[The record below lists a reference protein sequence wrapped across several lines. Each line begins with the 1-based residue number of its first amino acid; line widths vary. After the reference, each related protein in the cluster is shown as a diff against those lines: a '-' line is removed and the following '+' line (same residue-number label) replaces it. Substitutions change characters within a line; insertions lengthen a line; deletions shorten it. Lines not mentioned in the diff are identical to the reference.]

1 MVELCSLP
9 REVLLEIF
17 AHLPFSDLVSVGRT
31 CAQLCD
37 LSKRPLAT
45 RIETSVSADFS
56 YEPEPGYDIT
66 CYNPCI
72 LARTGLSSSELDT
85 AADLVTTGH
94 LSDDAMTALAAR
106 LQCSWIARRCTYFN
120 QDNLA
125 ELRCAAALAA
135 TGHLTSVKYLILE
148 NLELPSSEDISSLAR
163 TVQSMIDVTKVTGD
177 IAPLVTSL
185 HCVGLTLN
193 NMGVDQAAT
202 SSLVQCMRHGVKR
215 LYLGL
220 PMLGSDK
227 VRLDIETLLE
237 YDGRGRCE
245 EVVCYFAT
253 LKTYGDQLSTWA
265 ARVDWAVN
273 LCDEYMNM
281 KRK

>member
-1 MVELCSLP
+1 MSCRTEEEDELRAKTVQLQSWLTDENY
-9 REVLLEIF
+9 RMSSDDYVTATQLLSDG
-17 AHLPFSDLVSVGRT
+17 HLPEDVMT
-31 CAQLCD
+31 T
-37 LSKRPLAT
+37 LAT
-45 RIETSVSADFS
+45 RIQDSWSSPLYCPSVAEVMSAA
-56 YEPEPGYDIT
+56 T
-66 CYNPCI
+66 
-72 LARTGLSSSELDT
+72 
-85 AADLVTTGH
+85 
-94 LSDDAMTALAAR
+94 
-106 LQCSWIARRCTYFN
+106 
-120 QDNLA
+120 
-125 ELRCAAALAA
+125 LAA
-135 TGHLTSVKYLILE
+135 TGHLTSVKNMVLR

-177 IAPLVTSL
+177 ITPLVTSL

-202 SSLVQCMRHGVKR
+202 SSLVQCMQHGVKR

-245 EVVCYFAT
+245 EVVCYYAT
-253 LKTYGDQLSTWA
+253 MKTYRDQLSTWA